1 MENNKKSK
9 YDRILSL
16 YEKLNIGDIVIKN
29 EEANRFGVSER
40 TIQRDID
47 DIRAFFDNNSLNVR
61 LDKNIFYERAS
72 GGYVLRG
79 DKDEHLSESE
89 ALAVCKVM
97 LDSRILAKAEVTPI
111 IDKILN
117 KYTPARFKGNVSR
130 IILND
135 RFNYCQ
141 PRHGQLLLDKLWQL
155 ENLIAKHSVIEVS
168 YKKPKNKSY
177 IQIRLCPA
185 AVMIRDFYFYLA
197 AFAYDG
203 KEENV
208 NDTDKIK
215 PIFYRLD
222 RIKSITDTGEKFSA
236 PYRERFN
243 DGEFKQRIQFMQS
256 GKLNTIRFT
265 YSGPSVETILDKL
278 PTAVIKDE
286 KNGVYTIEAET
297 FGDGAKTWLKVH
309 RYNMASVSEG

>member
-1 MENNKKSK
+1 MKNNKKSK

-16 YEKLNIGDIVIKN
+16 YEKLNIGDIVSKS

-61 LDKNIFYERAS
+61 LGKNIFYERAR
-72 GGYVLRG
+72 GGYMLRG

-89 ALAVCKVM
+89 ALAVCKVI
-97 LDSRILAKAEVTPI
+97 LESRILIKSEMVPI

-117 KYTPARFKGNVSR
+117 KYTPARFKSNVSE

-141 PRHGQLLLDKLWQL
+141 PQHGQPLLDKLWQL
-155 ENLIAKHSVIEVS
+155 ENLIAKHSVTEIS
-168 YKKPKNKSY
+168 YKKSKSKSH

-185 AVMIRDFYFYLA
+185 AVTIRDFYFYLA

-203 KEENV
+203 KEESMNGAGEM
-208 NDTDKIK
+208 K

-222 RIKSITDTGEKFSA
+222 KIKSIADTGEKFSV
-236 PYRERFN
+236 PYRDRFN
-243 DGEFKQRIQFMQS
+243 DGEFKQRIQFMKS
-256 GKLNTIRFT
+256 GRLNTIRFT
-265 YSGPSVETILDKL
+265 YSGPSVEIILDRL

-297 FGDGAKTWLKVH
+297 FGDGAKTWV
-309 RYNMASVSEG
+309 RAYENNIVSLSDG